1 MWEQLDDRK
10 KWQYTVE
17 EEGGKLV
24 VRDKVEDVFVTLDRV
39 MVVVG

>member
-1 MWEQLDDRK
+1 M
-10 KWQYTVE
+10 
-17 EEGGKLV
+17 EGKGSKLV